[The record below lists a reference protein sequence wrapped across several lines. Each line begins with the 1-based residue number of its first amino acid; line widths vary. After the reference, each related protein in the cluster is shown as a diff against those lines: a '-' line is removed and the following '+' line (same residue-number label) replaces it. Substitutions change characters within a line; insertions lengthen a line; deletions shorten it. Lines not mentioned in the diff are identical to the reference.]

1 MRTSALAFIVTL
13 TTFGACAV
21 WLPSAAA
28 QQPDDRSLGRI
39 KHADSVTIDCSACPR
54 ALANAGKTA
63 RQELTS
69 WDRFRIVNDP
79 KKADLIFMFSSNPY
93 LGDYL
98 TRKGPDERP
107 VRIESTI
114 MTVIDP
120 RTGETL
126 WSDSRRW
133 GSLRVAGATRDLIGE
148 LRGEMEAESR
158 KWTLDEVFGCRG
170 AAAYQALAFATPE
183 AALQRPEL
191 GVRRM
196 DEESDRL
203 TVSSPQAPEF
213 CRRAQL
219 LIGADHKIDGFE
231 VVASEADA
239 LDVAAILAQAD
250 QFDFTSGKDPQTQ
263 KVHFT
268 AQTTDKK
275 TIIRFEVRGRRAILS
290 RVTYLY

>member
-1 MRTSALAFIVTL
+1 MRTSALATIVIL
-13 TTFGACAV
+13 TTLSACAV

-28 QQPDDRSLGRI
+28 QQPDAQSLGKI
-39 KHADSVTIDCSACPR
+39 KHADSVAIDCSACPR

-63 RQELTS
+63 RQELS
-69 WDRFRIVNDP
+69 NWDRFHIVDDP
-79 KKADLIFMFSSNPY
+79 KKADLIFLFSSNPY

-114 MTVIDP
+114 LTVIDP

-126 WSDSRRW
+126 WSESRRW

-148 LRGEMEAESR
+148 LRGAMEEESR
-158 KWTLDEVFGCRG
+158 KWTLGDVFSCRG
-170 AAAYQALAFATPE
+170 AAVYQTLAFVTPE
-183 AALQRPEL
+183 AALHRTES
-191 GVRRM
+191 GVRRV
-196 DEESDRL
+196 EGESDRL

-219 LIGADHKIDGFE
+219 LIGADHKIEGFE
-231 VVASEADA
+231 VVASESDA
-239 LDVAAILAQAD
+239 LDVAGILAQAD
-250 QFDFTSGKDPQTQ
+250 EFDFTSGKDPQTQ
-263 KVHFT
+263 RVHFT
-268 AQTTDKK
+268 AQTKDTK
-275 TIIRFEVRGRRAILS
+275 TIIQFEVRGHRTILS